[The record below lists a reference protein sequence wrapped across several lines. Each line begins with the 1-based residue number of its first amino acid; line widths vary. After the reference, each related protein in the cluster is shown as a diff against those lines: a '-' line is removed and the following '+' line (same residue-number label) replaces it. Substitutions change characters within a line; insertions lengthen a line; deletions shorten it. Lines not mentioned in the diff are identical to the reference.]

1 MGAPLCADSL
11 DLLPGLRGRR
21 RSGGPALF
29 PRWLPRESDSIFP
42 EEERLDPFER
52 RPLGKTGLELTPLGQ
67 GGGPLAAADVSDEQA
82 VKTVR
87 AGLAAGVRLFDT
99 APLYGAGVSERRY
112 GLALAGVP
120 RDSFALA
127 TKVGRA
133 LHCDFP
139 PATPSES
146 TAAWHFDF
154 SYDATFRI
162 VEASLRRLG
171 LDSVDIL
178 HIHDPDN
185 HEREALAG
193 AHRALVKLKEQGVCR
208 AIGSGMNQAD
218 MLARFAREAE
228 FDCFL
233 LAGRYTLLDQIGL
246 VELLPRCVEK
256 GIRIIVGGP
265 YNSGILAVGA
275 GPTATYNYQPA
286 AVEIQEKARRIA
298 AVCARYDV
306 PLRAAAIQFPLAH
319 PAVISVIPG
328 ARSVDEVADNASM
341 LAWPIPGDLWRDL
354 RRGRL
359 IAPEAPVPDEPG
371 VG

>member
-1 MGAPLCADSL
+1 
-11 DLLPGLRGRR
+11 
-21 RSGGPALF
+21 
-29 PRWLPRESDSIFP
+29 
-42 EEERLDPFER
+42 
-52 RPLGKTGLELTPLGQ
+52 
-67 GGGPLAAADVSDEQA
+67 
-82 VKTVR
+82 
-87 AGLAAGVRLFDT
+87 
-99 APLYGAGVSERRY
+99 
-112 GLALAGVP
+112 
-120 RDSFALA
+120 
-127 TKVGRA
+127 VGRA
-133 LHCDFP
+133 LHRDFP
-139 PATPSES
+139 SATPGES

-185 HEREALAG
+185 HEREALEG

-208 AIGSGMNQAD
+208 AIGSGMNQAE
-218 MLARFAREAE
+218 MLARFARNAE

-246 VELLPRCVEK
+246 VELLPRCLEK

-265 YNSGILAVGA
+265 YNSGILAIGA
-275 GPTATYNYQPA
+275 GPKSTYNYQPA
-286 AVEIQEKARRIA
+286 AEKIQEKTQRIA

-328 ARSVDEVADNASM
+328 ARSVGEVADNARM

-354 RRGRL
+354 RRESL
-359 IAPEAPVPDEPG
+359 IEPEAPVPGEPA